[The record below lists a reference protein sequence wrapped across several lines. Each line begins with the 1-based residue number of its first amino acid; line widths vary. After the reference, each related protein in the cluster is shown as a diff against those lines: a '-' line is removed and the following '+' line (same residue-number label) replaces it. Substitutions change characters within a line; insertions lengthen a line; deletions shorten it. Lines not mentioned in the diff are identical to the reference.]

1 MAKLLRSVTL
11 VQPLPP
17 PYGRAELV
25 SGDNAGIAVSLKL
38 ELLDE
43 NEGDFKGIPS
53 VRITPLTGSAGS
65 AGRAKEVPYTAV
77 LDIEAVQGPVKEAA
91 SIPIRRHPG

>member
-38 ELLDE
+38 ELLDAD
-43 NEGDFKGIPS
+43 EGDLRGIPS
-53 VRITPLTGSAGS
+53 VRITPLTGSV
-65 AGRAKEVPYTAV
+65 GRAKEVPYTAV
-77 LDIEAVQGPVKEAA
+77 LEIEAIQGKAPDTK